1 MLHMNNFFQ
10 EMFPKQGQYDYF
22 KVSAEE
28 HIHFLKDKAT
38 YIYIYD
44 KKLPIESLGIDLSN

>member
-1 MLHMNNFFQ
+1 MLHIFFQ

-44 KKLPIESLGIDLSN
+44 KKLPIETLVIDISN